1 MIRWLLLPLLLAV
14 AVHAQEYEGKTLV
27 KPSLVANTTAVVPG
41 KPLEIGLLMEMAPK
55 WHTYWI
61 YGGDAGFPTTIDWT
75 LPSGFKAGVI
85 QWPLPHREFL
95 PGEIESYV
103 YYDKVLLITTIEVP
117 ADLKEKSITIKA
129 KASWLVCEEI
139 CIPGS
144 AELEITLPVSSE
156 AAPANQELFT
166 TFRNLQPG
174 DGPPPYKLSW
184 KAGAGESTLTV
195 SGLEGVK
202 SVDVFPL
209 PVGEQQVG
217 HPKNSEVANGT
228 ATISI
233 PAEGPVRGVLVAET
247 ADGRKGWYVS
257 SDLSAPATPQKGAST
272 PATSAAPAKPAP
284 PSLWYAILCGLIGG
298 LILNVMPC
306 VLPVISLKIFGFVRQ
321 AGNHPERILRHG
333 LAFVAGIFVF
343 FLAIGL
349 LIIFINSR
357 GGGAGWGFQFQN
369 AWFNVAMCSLI
380 FLFALNLFGVFEI
393 VLPGKATN
401 ALENASSQEGY
412 LGSFFQGAFS
422 TLLATSCSAPFLG
435 TALGFAF
442 GQPAGTVLVIFTA
455 VAAGMSA
462 PYLLLSAKPAW
473 MKLLPKP
480 GMWMERVKQFMG
492 FPLIGTLIWLLG
504 VVSKQK
510 GADGVI
516 WLASFLLCLAL
527 AAWIYGTFCGPTSKP
542 AQRTMALLLT
552 LIVAGGGGFYFL
564 GVQFAQ
570 STRPALS
577 GVKEGGIPWREFSN
591 KALAELRAEGKPVF
605 LDFTADWCVNCKV
618 YEKTA
623 IEVPAVR
630 EAFKKFDVVP
640 MKADWTNPNPEI
652 EAALKSFGRAAIPFY
667 VLYPAN
673 NAEPI
678 VLGDFITQQ
687 IMLDALSK
695 AR

>member
-1 MIRWLLLPLLLAV
+1 MIRWLLLPLFLAV

-27 KPSLVANTTAVVPG
+27 KPSLVASTTAVVPG

-75 LPSGFKAGVI
+75 LPSGFKAGAI

-95 PGEIESYV
+95 PGDIESYA

-129 KASWLVCEEI
+129 KANWLVCEDI
-139 CIPGS
+139 CLPGS
-144 AELEITLPVSSE
+144 AELEITLPVLSE

-166 TFRNLQPG
+166 TFRDQQPSE
-174 DGPPPYKLSW
+174 GPPPYKLSW
-184 KAGAGESTLTV
+184 KAGTGESTLTV

-209 PVGEQQVG
+209 PIGEQQVG
-217 HPKNSEVANGT
+217 HPNNSAVINDS

-233 PAEGPVRGVLVAET
+233 PAEGPVRGVLVVET

-257 SDLSAPATPQKGAST
+257 SDPKSAP
-272 PATSAAPAKPAP
+272 SAAQEKSPP
-284 PSLWYAILCGLIGG
+284 PSLWYAILCGLLGG

-306 VLPVISLKIFGFVRQ
+306 VLPVISLKIFSFVRQ
-321 AGNHPERILRHG
+321 AGNHPERVLRHG

-343 FLAIGL
+343 FMAIGL
-349 LIIFINSR
+349 LIITINSR
-357 GGGAGWGFQFQN
+357 GGGAGWGVQFQN
-369 AWFNVAMCSLI
+369 PWFNAGMCSI
-380 FLFALNLFGVFEI
+380 VFLFALNLFGVFEI

-412 LGSFFQGAFS
+412 AGSFFQGAFS

-442 GQPAGTVLVIFTA
+442 GQPPATVLVVFAA
-455 VAAGMSA
+455 VATGMSA
-462 PYLLLSAKPAW
+462 PYVLLSAKPAW

-480 GMWMERVKQFMG
+480 GLWMERVKQFMG

-504 VVSKQK
+504 VVSGQK
-510 GADGVI
+510 GADGMI
-516 WLASFLLCLAL
+516 WLSCFLLGMAL
-527 AAWIYGTFCGPTSKP
+527 AAWIYGTFCGPASKP
-542 AQRTMALLLT
+542 ATRVIAILLALV
-552 LIVAGGGGFYFL
+552 VAVGGGTYFL
-564 GVQFAQ
+564 GVKYAQ
-570 STRPALS
+570 SEGPAS
-577 GVKEGGIPWREFSN
+577 QGFANS
-591 KALAELRAEGKPVF
+591 LAKLRAKGQPVF
-605 LDFTADWCVNCKV
+605 VDFTAEWCVNCKV
-618 YEKTA
+618 YEKTVLNA
-623 IEVPAVR
+623 PAVR
-630 EAFKKFDVVP
+630 KAFEKYDVVLL
-640 MKADWTNPNPEI
+640 KADWTNPDPEI
-652 EAALKSFGRAAIPFY
+652 TAALKSFGAAAVPFY

-687 IMLDALSK
+687 SVLDALAK

>member
-1 MIRWLLLPLLLAV
+1 MLRWLLLPLLLAA

-27 KPSLVANTTAVVPG
+27 KPALLANTTAVVPG
-41 KPLEIGLLMEMAPK
+41 KSFEVGLLMEMAPT
-55 WHTYWI
+55 WHTYWL
-61 YGGDAGFPTTIDWT
+61 YGGDAGFPTTIEWT
-75 LPSGFKAGVI
+75 LPEGFKAGAI
-85 QWPLPHREFL
+85 QWPLPQREFL
-95 PGEIESYV
+95 AGDIESYA
-103 YYDKVLLITTIEVP
+103 YYDKVLLITTVQVP
-117 ADLKEKSITIKA
+117 ADLKEKSITLKA
-129 KASWLVCEEI
+129 KASWLVCAEI

-144 AELEITLPVSSE
+144 ADLEITLPVSNE
-156 AAPANQELFT
+156 ASPANQELFSS
-166 TFRNLQPG
+166 FQNQWPS
-174 DGPPPYKLSW
+174 DSVPPYKLSW
-184 KAGAGESTLTV
+184 KPGSKETTLAV
-195 SGLEGVK
+195 SGLEGVA

-209 PVGEQQVG
+209 PAEGQQVG
-217 HPKNSEVANGT
+217 HPKNSPIVNGE
-228 ATISI
+228 ATITL
-233 PAEGPVRGVLVAET
+233 PAEGPVKGVLVVET

-257 SDLSAPATPQKGAST
+257 SESGSPPPSS
-272 PATSAAPAKPAP
+272 PPPSPSATSSKPAP
-284 PSLWYAILCGLIGG
+284 PSLWYAILCGLVGG

-321 AGNHPERILRHG
+321 AGNHPERVLRHG
-333 LAFVAGIFVF
+333 LAFVAGIFIF
-343 FLAIGL
+343 FLGIGL

-369 AWFNVAMCSLI
+369 AWFNVVMCSLI

-401 ALENASSQEGY
+401 ALENASSHEGY

-442 GQPAGTVLVIFTA
+442 GQPAGTVLIIFAA
-455 VAAGMSA
+455 VATGMSA
-462 PYLLLSAKPAW
+462 PYILLSAKPAW

-480 GMWMERVKQFMG
+480 GLWMEKVKQFMG
-492 FPLIGTLIWLLG
+492 FPLMGALIWLLG
-504 VVSKQK
+504 VVSAQK

-516 WLASFLLCLAL
+516 WLSCFLLCLAL
-527 AAWIYGTFCGPTSKP
+527 AAWIYGTFCGPVSKP
-542 AQRTMALLLT
+542 LQRNLALLLT
-552 LIVAGGGGFYFL
+552 LIIPIAGGVYFL
-564 GVQFAQ
+564 GNKFAQ
-570 STRPALS
+570 SERAAATPA
-577 GVKEGGIPWREFSN
+577 KTGGIPWQEFST
-591 KALAELRAEGKPVF
+591 KALEELRAKGQPVF
-605 LDFTADWCVNCKV
+605 VDFTADWCVNCKV

-623 IEVPAVR
+623 LEVPAVR

-640 MKADWTNPNPEI
+640 MKADWTSPNAEI

-687 IMLDALSK
+687 TMLDALAK